1 MRCSSEFSRRFA
13 LALLAATCLL
23 LSAAAAFAGTIGLTF
38 NGVTDST
45 GKHWG
50 VSAASASAAQS
61 AGIPI
66 LTGAQISETTNKLDI
81 VNQDLGSLTL
91 TKNDLVTPFDVTSRW
106 TAESEQ
112 NFANSVVWLVFTSI
126 DPRTFTVGGQ
136 QKDVNYDP
144 TQVGL
149 RVDSNAGWVLLQTS
163 APSLGTIY
171 YPAVRLGP
179 LAFQEREVV
188 NVPYFL
194 QQLITFDSNGS
205 KVLPLP
211 KLRIAIALTPIP
223 EPATA
228 LLLVAGLCGLAVRAR
243 ARS

>member
-1 MRCSSEFSRRFA
+1 MSPSSIFSRSFA
-13 LALLAATCLL
+13 LALLTASSLF
-23 LSAAAAFAGTIGLTF
+23 LSASAALAGSIGLTF
-38 NGVTDST
+38 DGATDST

-61 AGIPI
+61 AGISI
-66 LTGAQISETTNKLDI
+66 LTAPISEVTGNLDI
-81 VNQDLGSLTL
+81 VNQDLGSVNL
-91 TKNDLVTPFDVTSRW
+91 TKSDLVTPFNVTSHW

-112 NFANSVVWLVFTSI
+112 NFANSVVWLIFTSI

-136 QKDVNYDP
+136 TKDVNYDP
-144 TQVGL
+144 TKVGL

-163 APSLGTIY
+163 APSLGTLY

-179 LAFQEREVV
+179 LAFQERDVV
-188 NVPYFL
+188 GVPYFL
-194 QQLITFDSNGS
+194 QQLVTFDNNGS

-223 EPATA
+223 EPTTA

>member
-1 MRCSSEFSRRFA
+1 MSLSPHLSLRS
-13 LALLAATCLL
+13 LALSFLASGSLL
-23 LSAAAAFAGTIGLTF
+23 LSGSAFAASIGLTF
-38 NGVTDST
+38 NGPTDST

-50 VSAASASAAQS
+50 ISASSASAAQA
-61 AGIPI
+61 AGIPVMN
-66 LTGAQISETTNKLDI
+66 APISEVSGNLDI
-81 VNQDLGSLTL
+81 VNQDLGSVTL
-91 TKNDLVTPFDVTSRW
+91 TKDDLVTPFQVTSHW

-126 DPRTFTVGGQ
+126 DPRTFTLGGQ
-136 QKDVNYDP
+136 EKDVNYDP

-149 RVDSNAGWVLLQTS
+149 RVDSSAGWVLLQTS

-211 KLRIAIALTPIP
+211 KLRIAIGLTPIP
-223 EPATA
+223 EPTTA
-228 LLLVAGLCGLAVRAR
+228 LLLVAGLCGLALRAR

>member
-1 MRCSSEFSRRFA
+1 MSPSSNFSRSFA
-13 LALLAATCLL
+13 LASLTAGSLLLAA
-23 LSAAAAFAGTIGLTF
+23 SAAFAGSIGLTF
-38 NGVTDST
+38 NGPTDST

-61 AGIPI
+61 AGITLLNAP
-66 LTGAQISETTNKLDI
+66 ISEVSGNLDI

-91 TKNDLVTPFDVTSRW
+91 TKDDLVTPFNVTSHW

-112 NFANSVVWLVFTSI
+112 NFASSVVWLVFTSI

-136 QKDVNYDP
+136 TKDVNYDP
-144 TQVGL
+144 TKVGL
-149 RVDSNAGWVLLQTS
+149 RADSNAGWVLIQTS
-163 APSLGTIY
+163 APSLGTLY

-179 LAFQEREVV
+179 LDLQEREVV

-194 QQLITFDSNGS
+194 QQLVTFDNNGS
-205 KVLPLP
+205 KILPLP
-211 KLRIAIALTPIP
+211 KLRIAIATTPIP
-223 EPATA
+223 EPTTA